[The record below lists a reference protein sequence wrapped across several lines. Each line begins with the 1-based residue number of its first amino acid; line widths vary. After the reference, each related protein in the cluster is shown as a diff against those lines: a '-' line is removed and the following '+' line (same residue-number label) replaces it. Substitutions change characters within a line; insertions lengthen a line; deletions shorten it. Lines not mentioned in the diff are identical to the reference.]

1 MRDAIVIMLIVLVLI
16 VIQSDQ
22 SNKKK
27 ATIDAFL
34 ELCHGP
40 VQVNLVLSRWDNS
53 FSLSCTTKH
62 GPKHE

>member
-16 VIQSDQ
+16 VIQPDQ
-22 SNKKK
+22 SNKK